1 MNSLIIDSATKTLYI
16 AIVSD
21 DKLVFES
28 YLEGR
33 NDHAKNIVKTI
44 EDGLKASKLDVN
56 DLNEVVVGVGP
67 GSYTGCRMA
76 VTVGKMFTMMPN
88 LKLCKVSTL
97 KLISSSKKGVVL
109 SRISAK
115 HDNYFASIYDTNKN
129 EFVLNEGFYNLE
141 EINKYQYTE
150 DVTDEEFKVDYKEV
164 LKAKEEVVNPDLL
177 VPNYL
182 RDTEA
187 ERNLNDKKI

>member
-16 AIVSD
+16 AIASD
-21 DKLVFES
+21 DKLLFEK
-28 YLEGR
+28 YLEGK

-44 EDGLKASKLDVN
+44 EDGLKESKLDVN
-56 DLNEVVVGVGP
+56 DINDVIVGVGP

-76 VTVGKMFTMMPN
+76 VTVGKMFTMNPN
-88 LKLCKVSTL
+88 VKLFKVSTL
-97 KLISSSKKGVVL
+97 RLMSSSQKGIVL

-115 HDNYFASIYDTNKN
+115 HDNYFASIYDSFKN
-129 EFVLNEGFYNLE
+129 EYVLNEGFYNLE
-141 EINKYQYTE
+141 EISKYQYDV
-150 DVTDEEFKVDYKEV
+150 DVTDDEFKVDFNEV
-164 LKAKEEVVNPDLL
+164 LKIKEEVINPDLL

>member
-1 MNSLIIDSATKTLYI
+1 MNSLIIDSATKTLYV

-44 EDGLKASKLDVN
+44 EDGLKESKLDVN

-76 VTVGKMFTMMPN
+76 VTVGKMFTMLPSV
-88 LKLCKVSTL
+88 KLCKVSTL
-97 KLISSSKKGVVL
+97 KLISSAKKGIVL

-150 DVTDEEFKVDYKEV
+150 DVTDDEFKVDYKEV

>member
-1 MNSLIIDSATKTLYI
+1 
-16 AIVSD
+16 
-21 DKLVFES
+21 
-28 YLEGR
+28 
-33 NDHAKNIVKTI
+33 
-44 EDGLKASKLDVN
+44 
-56 DLNEVVVGVGP
+56 
-67 GSYTGCRMA
+67 
-76 VTVGKMFTMMPN
+76 MFTMMPN

-115 HDNYFASIYDTNKN
+115 HDTYFASIYDTNKN

>member
-44 EDGLKASKLDVN
+44 EDGLKESKLDVN

-76 VTVGKMFTMMPN
+76 VTVGKMFTMLPSV
-88 LKLCKVSTL
+88 KLCKVSTL
-97 KLISSSKKGVVL
+97 KLISSAKKGIVL

-150 DVTDEEFKVDYKEV
+150 DVTDDEFKVDYKEV

>member
-88 LKLCKVSTL
+88 VKLCKVSTL

-164 LKAKEEVVNPDLL
+164 LKAKEEVINPDLL

>member
-97 KLISSSKKGVVL
+97 KLISSSKKGIVL

-164 LKAKEEVVNPDLL
+164 LKAKEEVINPDLL

>member
-16 AIVSD
+16 AIASD
-21 DKLVFES
+21 DKLLFEK
-28 YLEGR
+28 YLEGK

-44 EDGLKASKLDVN
+44 EDGLKESKLDVN
-56 DLNEVVVGVGP
+56 DINDVIVGVGP

-76 VTVGKMFTMMPN
+76 VTVGKMFTMNPN
-88 LKLCKVSTL
+88 VKLFKVSTL
-97 KLISSSKKGVVL
+97 RLMSSSQKGIVL

-115 HDNYFASIYDTNKN
+115 HDNYFATIYDSFKN
-129 EFVLNEGFYNLE
+129 EYVLNEGFYNLE
-141 EINKYQYTE
+141 EISKYQYDV
-150 DVTDEEFKVDYKEV
+150 DVTDDEFKVDFNEV
-164 LKAKEEVVNPDLL
+164 LKIKEEVINPDLL

>member
-44 EDGLKASKLDVN
+44 EDGLKESKLDVN

-76 VTVGKMFTMMPN
+76 VTVGKMFTMLPSV
-88 LKLCKVSTL
+88 KLCKVSTL
-97 KLISSSKKGVVL
+97 KLISSAKKGIVL

-150 DVTDEEFKVDYKEV
+150 DVTDDEIKVDYKEV
-164 LKAKEEVVNPDLL
+164 
-177 VPNYL
+177 
-182 RDTEA
+182 
-187 ERNLNDKKI
+187 